1 MGRLKKE
8 ELCTPTLNIPSSR
21 ITFIH
26 NTILNMY
33 AKCGALDD
41 ARKLSNKMPSKDMV
55 TWTALISGYSQND
68 RAEDALVLFPQ
79 MLHFGLQPN

>member
-1 MGRLKKE
+1 
-8 ELCTPTLNIPSSR
+8 
-21 ITFIH
+21 
-26 NTILNMY
+26 MY